1 MENKIVKIRKLDDIT
16 ENDWEINLDNGGKIY
31 HTHKDF
37 YEIVEKGM
45 IPDKS
50 SKAPTINET
59 NPAMFF
65 PKDEKEQR
73 EKEIVK
79 KFRDD
84 VKNLNGHEFN
94 KKYHNKDKGD
104 NVFDD

>member
-1 MENKIVKIRKLDDIT
+1 MTPTIKKRGFPFFPWGIECLVTVKD
-16 ENDWEINLDNGGKIY
+16 
-31 HTHKDF
+31 
-37 YEIVEKGM
+37 
-45 IPDKS
+45 
-50 SKAPTINET
+50 KAPTINET

-94 KKYHNKDKGD
+94 KKYHNKNRGD

>member
-1 MENKIVKIRKLDDIT
+1 
-16 ENDWEINLDNGGKIY
+16 
-31 HTHKDF
+31 
-37 YEIVEKGM
+37 
-45 IPDKS
+45 
-50 SKAPTINET
+50 
-59 NPAMFF
+59 MFF

-94 KKYHNKDKGD
+94 KKYHNKNRGD